1 MAEESGRVDTT
12 TIVDL
17 VERACHLYA
26 DGLAVTGV
34 GGPLTY
40 EELWRRS
47 GSVASDLR
55 SRGVCLEDRVGI
67 WAAQSSELLV
77 GILGILRA
85 GAAYVPLEPTLPEA
99 RLEFIVKDA
108 GVTLIVAP
116 DELMEAAASIVPNV
130 LGTTRTATTPGELPL
145 VRPDNAAYVIYTSGS
160 TGRPKGVIVEH
171 RSVVGLL
178 GWIGQERAV
187 QPGDRFLGTASPAFD
202 ASIPILFFPLVSG
215 GTFVA
220 IESAVARDP
229 IELAQQLGTTLPRVL
244 LTAPTMLRMLMET
257 SWPGDPSLEIWTGG
271 ERTAPDVIQYFA
283 PRVQSLCNWYGPT
296 EATVQVAMARLGPDD
311 LDAPVRSSPDYTSCV
326 LLDPT
331 GHPTVTG
338 EVGEIYIT
346 GGSLARGYLNDPELT
361 RSRFVS
367 IELNGSGPVRAYRTG
382 DLGRREPDGA
392 LVILGRL
399 DDQLNVH
406 GYRVEPR
413 EVEECLLGYG
423 GVLEAVVVAS
433 DAGASGDGELVA
445 YVKASPGVS
454 GAAIREYARDLLP
467 SHMVPL
473 VVLVDAF
480 PVTTTGKIDRRRLA
494 EAATEDRP
502 TDHLPTGS
510 TELVTASELERT
522 IVAIFAS
529 VLSIDPGRIGLDD
542 DFFDLGGTSLR
553 NLRLFMQIDERLGVR
568 LSLSTLTTAATPRL
582 VAAAVATEQRRS
594 GVKPLRGEPPRHEW
608 ERILS
613 SIWLDLLGIANVA
626 RTDSFFDRGG
636 TPATASRMLEQLHT
650 LYGVSVSFQEFEESP
665 TIEDLAALVG
675 RRTVRSI
682 LVPLTTSGTR
692 RPFFLIAGAGG
703 LAVTFLPLARLLGE
717 DQSVYGLQAQGIES
731 RAVPDLTFKQH
742 TARYVRA
749 IREVQP
755 HGPYLLGGHSLG
767 GIHAL
772 NAAHL
777 LRDEGEEVALLAI
790 FDAYLTRRMVGKVA
804 GPDPVAPGFREHTLP
819 RGLPKLSTVLHL
831 PVVGVVPL
839 RGTAQFE
846 AFAAL
851 GEIQALLCRQ
861 LRPWD
866 GRSVV
871 FLSDDE
877 ESALVESRWSHLL
890 TGAWRSARVPGG
902 HIAMLEQSN
911 IESAAVVLREELDD
925 VLGHVAAPAT
935 AADACDDREVEGR
948 GLAS

>member
-1 MAEESGRVDTT
+1 MADESERVDTT

-17 VERACHLYA
+17 VERACHQHA
-26 DGLAVTGV
+26 EVLAVTGV

-40 EELWRRS
+40 GELWRRS
-47 GSVASDLR
+47 GSVASDLQ
-55 SRGVCLEDRVGI
+55 SRGVRLEDRVGV

-85 GAAYVPLEPTLPEA
+85 GAAYVPLEPTLPET
-99 RLEFIVKDA
+99 RLEYIVRDA
-108 GVTLIVAP
+108 GVNLIVAP
-116 DELMEAAASIVPNV
+116 DELLDAAASIVPNV
-130 LGTTRTATTPGELPL
+130 LGTTGSVAALGSLPI
-145 VRPDNAAYVIYTSGS
+145 VRPENAAYVIYTSGS
-160 TGRPKGVIVEH
+160 SGRPKGVIVEH
-171 RSVVGLL
+171 GSVVGLL
-178 GWIGQERAV
+178 GWIGQERTV
-187 QPGDRFLGTASPAFD
+187 EPGDRFLGTASPAFD

-220 IESAVARDP
+220 IEPAVARDP
-229 IELAQQLGTTLPRVL
+229 IELAEQIQRSSPRVL

-257 SWPGDPSLEIWTGG
+257 SWPGDPTLEIWTGG
-271 ERTAPDVIQYFA
+271 ERTAPDVIQYLA

-296 EATVQVAMARLGPDD
+296 EATVQVAMARLGPND
-311 LDAPVRSSPDYTSCV
+311 LEAPVRSSPAYTSCV
-326 LLDPT
+326 LLD
-331 GHPTVTG
+331 GSRHPTVPG

-361 RSRFVS
+361 KDRFVS

-382 DLGRREPDGA
+382 DLGRWEADGA

-399 DDQLNVH
+399 DEQLNVR

-413 EVEECLLGYG
+413 EVEECLLGHD

-433 DAGASGDGELVA
+433 DAQDGTDGDLVA
-445 YVKASPGVS
+445 YVKARPGVS
-454 GAAIREYARDLLP
+454 GAAIRERARDLLP
-467 SHMVPL
+467 FHMVPL
-473 VVLVDAF
+473 VVLVDAY
-480 PVTTTGKIDRRRLA
+480 PVTSAGKIDRRRLA
-494 EAATEDRP
+494 EAATEERP
-502 TDHLPTGS
+502 GGHLPDS
-510 TELVTASELERT
+510 SAELVTATELERT
-522 IVAIFAS
+522 IIAIFAS
-529 VLSIDPGRIGLDD
+529 VLSIDPSRIGLDD

-626 RTDSFFDRGG
+626 RTDSFFDLGG
-636 TPATASRMLEQLHT
+636 TPASASRMLEQLHV

-675 RRTVRSI
+675 GRTVRSN

-703 LAVTFLPLARLLGE
+703 LAVTFLPLARLLGQ
-717 DQSVYGLQAQGIES
+717 DQPVYGLQAQGIES
-731 RAVPDLTFKQH
+731 RGIPDLTFKQH

-755 HGPYLLGGHSLG
+755 HGPYFLGGHSLG

-772 NAAHL
+772 NAAHRL
-777 LRDEGEEVALLAI
+777 CDEGEEVALLAI
-790 FDAYLTRRMVGKVA
+790 FDAYLTRRMIGREA
-804 GPDPVAPGFREHTLP
+804 GSDPVPPGFREHTMP

-831 PVVGVVPL
+831 PVVGLVPL

-851 GEIQALLCRQ
+851 GEIQALLCGR
-861 LRPWD
+861 LRPWS

-890 TGAWRSARVPGG
+890 TGPWRSARVPGG
-902 HIAMLEQSN
+902 HIAMLEQAN
-911 IESAAVVLREELDD
+911 IEFAAVALREELDD
-925 VLGHVAAPAT
+925 VLGHVASPV
-935 AADACDDREVEGR
+935 AAAGARDAVVEEEPP
-948 GLAS
+948 LAS